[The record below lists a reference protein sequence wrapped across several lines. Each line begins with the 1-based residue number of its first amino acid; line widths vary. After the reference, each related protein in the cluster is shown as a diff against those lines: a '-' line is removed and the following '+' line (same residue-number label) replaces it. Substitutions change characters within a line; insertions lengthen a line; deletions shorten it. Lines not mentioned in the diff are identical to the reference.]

1 LRAPFAANRLGSVRS
16 VCDEHR
22 CPRVNLLD
30 RHIFKSVL
38 FTCGAAVGLFVFV
51 LMLGSAMK
59 DLLGYVLAGQIDG
72 WEALR
77 LTLSL
82 IPAVAP
88 FALPPGI
95 LTGVLLTL
103 GRLSA
108 DNEITAMR
116 AAGISFMRLIRP
128 ILVFAVLGTAL
139 ALHANFNA
147 MPYARVQYE
156 REFDEAKRTRPLSL
170 ILPKTFVRNFKHC
183 VIYVGEKQ
191 DTLLRD
197 LWIWKLDAEGRVRTL
212 VRAESGRLDYDAD
225 ANEAILTLTHAL
237 VEDRDDKNPE
247 NFTEAQRLASFDQYG
262 PERLTLERLFGAKK
276 DREKKLQW
284 MTYAELQQEQLRL
297 AAPTSSFPDTK
308 SRDRAVM
315 KVRLT
320 VQDKINK
327 ALAVFSLALIG
338 VPLGIKVSRR
348 ETSANLGV
356 AVLLTLGYYMMTV
369 MVGWLDRHPEYRP
382 DLLLWLPNVVLI
394 GLAVWLFGRI
404 DRR

>member
-1 LRAPFAANRLGSVRS
+1 M
-16 VCDEHR
+16 
-22 CPRVNLLD
+22 NLLD
-30 RHIFKSVL
+30 RYIFKSVL
-38 FTCGAAVGLFVFV
+38 FSCTVAVGLFVFV
-51 LMLGSAMK
+51 LMLGSAAK
-59 DLLGYVLAGQIDG
+59 DMMGYVLAGQIDG
-72 WEALR
+72 WTALR

-116 AAGISFMRLIRP
+116 ATGISFGRLIRP
-128 ILVFAVLGTAL
+128 IVIFSVLGAAL

-147 MPYARVQYE
+147 MPHARVQYE
-156 REFDEAKRTRPLSL
+156 REFNEAKRTRPLSL
-170 ILPKTFVRNFKHC
+170 ILPKTFVRDFRHC
-183 VIYVGEKQ
+183 VIYVGEKEGR
-191 DTLLRD
+191 LLRD
-197 LWIWKLDAEGRVRTL
+197 LWIWKLDSEGHVRTL
-212 VRAESGRLDYDAD
+212 VRADSGRLDYDAD

-237 VEDRDDKNPE
+237 VEERDEKNPE
-247 NFTEAQRLASFDQYG
+247 NFTEAQRIASFDHYG

-276 DREKKLQW
+276 DREKKLPW
-284 MTYAELQQEQLRL
+284 MTYDELQQEKIRRS
-297 AAPTSSFPDTK
+297 APTTPFPDAKT
-308 SRDRAVM
+308 RAREVM
-315 KVRLT
+315 KVQLT

-327 ALAVFSLALIG
+327 ALAVLSLALIG

-356 AVLLTLGYYMMTV
+356 AVLLTLGYYMLTV

-382 DLLLWLPNVVLI
+382 DLLSWLPNMVLL
-394 GLAVWLFGRI
+394 GLAWRLFSKIGQR
-404 DRR
+404 